1 MKKGNY
7 DLVLEIVE
15 SYEDEEILKS
25 FLEEFEVGKDVSK
38 NKYNEFFMKFI
49 DDMSEVYFIKLNWEY
64 IISGGDESVYD
75 GKV

>member
-7 DLVLEIVE
+7 DLVLEIVK
-15 SYEDEEILKS
+15 SFDKRILNS
-25 FLEEFEVGKDVSK
+25 FLEEFEVGKSVSRDDYDK
-38 NKYNEFFMKFI
+38 FFMRFI